1 MQIACF
7 PVYLRLLPSLPPS
20 SQSKDKPLE
29 VPHRVWL
36 AQYFNP
42 WQLRLYWPSGCS
54 SEGPSISA
62 SLKDTGEGGRRS
74 TQENQ
79 VMGWKVGRGALTF
92 TFPHN
97 PEDRL
102 LVFFKIFLQPGRKGN
117 RL

>member
-1 MQIACF
+1 MQIPCF

-20 SQSKDKPLE
+20 SQSKDKPL
-29 VPHRVWL
+29 VPDRVWL

-42 WQLRLYWPSGCS
+42 RQLRLHWPNGRS
-54 SEGPSISA
+54 SEGTSISA
-62 SLKDTGEGGRRS
+62 SLSDTGDGGSRS
-74 TQENQ
+74 TQGTQ
-79 VMGWKVGRGALTF
+79 VIGWKMGRGVLTF

-102 LVFFKIFLQPGRKGN
+102 LVFFKIFLQPERKVD